1 MAHAMN
7 PPDAQ
12 FANASFRVDIQALRG
27 LAILLVLLEHTGIGH
42 PAAGYLGVD
51 IFFVISGFLITSII
65 ARDIAL
71 DRFSFK
77 TFYYRRSKRL
87 LPAAYVVFLL
97 TALLSPW
104 FLTQSEQHDF
114 SRQLIG
120 AVTFTGNIALWLQ
133 TGYFEGAA
141 HLKPLLHVWSLGIE
155 EQYYLLLPAA
165 LVFVPR
171 RFWRPGTLLLLV
183 LSLGLCL
190 WFAPLKPGATFYL
203 LPTRGWELAL
213 GSLAALLTLDARSRA
228 SLAPLFWP
236 ALLVLAFIPF
246 FPTRLPHPGLD
257 AMLVCVAT
265 LVVILRNHPVVNG
278 KGMRFSLAAVGEF
291 SYSLY
296 LVHWPLFAFANNAYV
311 SEVPV
316 SVRVGIALL
325 SVVLGYLLY
334 RCVERPIRGM
344 EFKARGRFALAAV
357 AASIALIAATL
368 VITRVTRSEVDFEHA
383 RRGNLGFGSACEFVD
398 AFSLIPECRN
408 SEHPRFLVWGDS
420 YAKHLVPALLATTD
434 AGVAQATK
442 SVCGPLVG
450 LAAFD
455 EGDYRRPWAEDCLRF
470 NNSVVAFLA
479 AAETIDVVVLS
490 SPFSQYFEGSPWGTR
505 FKTLEQTEVGLME
518 GGNEIEAA
526 ILAMRATVAKVRE
539 TGKRAVVVA
548 PPPSADVDVAMCL
561 ERTATGLVTFGSV
574 AANCQIPVVEYHA
587 RRARVREFLARLPL
601 EAGVAVIDFDG
612 LLCDDSVCATQ
623 MNGVTLYRDGG
634 HFSFEGS
641 RSVGAEMRLA
651 KRIESE
657 AR

>member
-1 MAHAMN
+1 LAAVS
-7 PPDAQ
+7 DAS
-12 FANASFRVDIQALRG
+12 ASGYRVDIQALRG

-77 TFYYRRSKRL
+77 TFYYRRAKRL

-165 LVFVPR
+165 LVFVPS
-171 RFWRPGTLLLLV
+171 RFWRLGTLLLLV

-228 SLAPLFWP
+228 WLAPLFWP

-257 AMLVCVAT
+257 AVLVCVAT
-265 LVVILRNHPVVNG
+265 MVVILRNHPVVNG
-278 KGMRFSLAAVGEF
+278 KGMRYSLAAVGEF

-316 SVRVGIALL
+316 GVRVGIALL
-325 SVVLGYLLY
+325 SGVLGYLLY

-383 RRGNLGFGSACEFVD
+383 RRGNLGFGNACEFGNE
-398 AFSLIPECRN
+398 FSPKPECRN
-408 SEHPRFLVWGDS
+408 SADPAILVWGDS
-420 YAKHLVPALLATTD
+420 FAMHLVPGIVATTTM
-434 AGVAQATK
+434 GVAQATK
-442 SVCGPLVG
+442 SVCAPVLDLATIDVG
-450 LAAFD
+450 DYQMPWARECIQFNDSVMEYLAAN
-455 EGDYRRPWAEDCLRF
+455 A
-470 NNSVVAFLA
+470 S
-479 AAETIDVVVLS
+479 IKVVVLS
-490 SPFSQYFEGSPWGTR
+490 SHFGQLVGATIAPEVQQMLERSGNQFDERDRDVSA
-505 FKTLEQTEVGLME
+505 TLNHMKE
-518 GGNEIEAA
+518 
-526 ILAMRATVAKVRE
+526 TVKRIRSL
-539 TGKRAVVVA
+539 GKRVVVVA
-548 PPPSADVDVAMCL
+548 PPPSNGIDMARCIERMASKTLILGSAPNCEISVDEYRRFRARTLDFL
-561 ERTATGLVTFGSV
+561 ERLSMEADIGIIGFDDILCSGASCLT
-574 AANCQIPVVEYHA
+574 QIH
-587 RRARVREFLARLPL
+587 
-601 EAGVAVIDFDG
+601 GVAV
-612 LLCDDSVCATQ
+612 
-623 MNGVTLYRDGG
+623 YRDAG
-634 HFSFEGS
+634 HFTHGGVELL
-641 RSVGAEMRLA
+641 AQKMRLG
-651 KRIESE
+651 ESIAAD